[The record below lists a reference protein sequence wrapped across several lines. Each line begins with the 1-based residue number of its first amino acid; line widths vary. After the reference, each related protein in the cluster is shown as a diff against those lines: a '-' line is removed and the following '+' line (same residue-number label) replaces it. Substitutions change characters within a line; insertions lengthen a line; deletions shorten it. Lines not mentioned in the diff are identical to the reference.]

1 MRLIQVFCFLSNL
14 NFQEQSVTQQE
25 TEKKLSNLLSSIL
38 PLQDDEKDVW
48 YDVES
53 LFTNIL
59 RKKQSATLLNKSTFK
74 KSFRQFVKSWFSE
87 DYWQNL
93 LQNVLLNSIIDF

>member
-25 TEKKLSNLLSSIL
+25 TEKKLLNLLSSIL
-38 PLQDDEKDVW
+38 PLQDDEKDVL

-74 KSFRQFVKSWFSE
+74 ESLRQFVKS
-87 DYWQNL
+87 
-93 LQNVLLNSIIDF
+93 

>member
-14 NFQEQSVTQQE
+14 NFQEQSVTLQE
-25 TEKKLSNLLSSIL
+25 TEKKLPNLLSSIL
-38 PLQDDEKDVW
+38 PLQDDEKDVS

-74 KSFRQFVKSWFSE
+74 KSLRQFVKS
-87 DYWQNL
+87 
-93 LQNVLLNSIIDF
+93 

>member
-38 PLQDDEKDVW
+38 PLQDDEKDVL

-74 KSFRQFVKSWFSE
+74 KSLRQFVKS
-87 DYWQNL
+87 
-93 LQNVLLNSIIDF
+93 